1 MDRLRGVD
9 PRQLSDLA
17 VTAAAAAALLGGS
30 LFTALGG
37 ADPGPASGRPGV
49 RGPAACATAASRCP
63 PAGPAH
69 PRLTQEPRTGLCV
82 G

>member
-1 MDRLRGVD
+1 MNRLRGVD

-17 VTAAAAAALLGGS
+17 VTAAVAAALLGGS

-37 ADPGPASGRPGV
+37 ADPGPPSGRPGV
-49 RGPAACATAASRCP
+49 RGPAACAPAAGRCP
-63 PAGPAH
+63 SADPVH
-69 PRLTQEPRTGLCV
+69 RRLTREPRTGLCL